1 MQCCNYAR
9 ASCHTSHSITVPKL
23 ETAFIQGLRRAIKE
37 KQFTITPAQKKT
49 NTPTIDYDKL
59 ISIEEKMLAR
69 AKAAYL
75 AEVDTIE
82 QYAQNK
88 AEITK
93 RIENLKA
100 KRDSE
105 VYQEFDANAFSKKV
119 SGILEFIERDDVTEE
134 SKNEALHTIIEKVVY
149 QKAEGNL
156 AIYFRDI

>member
-23 ETAFIQGLRRAIKE
+23 ENAFIEGLKFAVENKE
-37 KQFTITPAQKKT
+37 FTITPVKKKT
-49 NTPTIDYDKL
+49 DTPTIDYDKL
-59 ISIEEKMLAR
+59 ISIEEKMLVR

-100 KRDSE
+100 KQNEATSSE
-105 VYQEFDANAFSKKV
+105 INIDAYVKRV
-119 SGILEFIERDDVTEE
+119 LDILDFIQRDDVTEE
-134 SKNEALHTIIEKVVY
+134 AKNDVLHTIIEKVVFE
-149 QKAEGNL
+149 KAKGNL
-156 AIYFRDI
+156 AIFFRD